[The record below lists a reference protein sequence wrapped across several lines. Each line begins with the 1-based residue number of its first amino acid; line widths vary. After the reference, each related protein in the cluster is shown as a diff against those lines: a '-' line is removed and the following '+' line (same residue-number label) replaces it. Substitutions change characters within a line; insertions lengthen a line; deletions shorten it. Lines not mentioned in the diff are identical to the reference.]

1 MAFKHGVSVNEV
13 PTAVIAPV
21 QVATLPVAFGT
32 AAVNR
37 STRATAP
44 VNEPILCYS
53 YAEAVEAFGYSD
65 DWNFTLSEV
74 IYSHFA
80 LFAMAPIVLVNVLD
94 PATHKAALE
103 PSTVTV
109 SNGIATVETQGIV
122 LSSLVVKS
130 ADGDTTY
137 VRDTDYTADF
147 NASGNVLI
155 QVSGAAAAVTSLQVS
170 GDRLDPS
177 AVDASDIIGGI
188 VNGQPTGLELLNQV
202 FPRFRQVPS
211 LVLAPGFSHLP
222 EVGAIM
228 TAKASNINSSFKAIA
243 LTDIPANQNYTDAV
257 AWKNE
262 NNYTS
267 ELQLNTYPLVQL
279 GDKVYR
285 LSTQLAGDI
294 CATDA
299 ANGGLPFV
307 SPSNKSIQATSAV
320 LEDGTPLFLGQDQA
334 QFLNGE
340 GITTALNFIGGWKA
354 WGNRTGAYPAVT
366 DPKDSFIPVRRMLNY
381 IANTI
386 ILTYWQYLDAPATKR
401 LIEAI
406 TDSVNVWLNGL
417 VAQGALI
424 GGRIE
429 FNASENPV
437 TSLGDGKLTFHM
449 YVTPP
454 SPAEEINFIV
464 EYDPQY
470 LSGLFS

>member
-13 PTAVIAPV
+13 PTAVIAPA

-32 AAVNR
+32 AAINR
-37 STRATAP
+37 STRAQAP
-44 VNEPILCYS
+44 VNEPILCFS

-65 DWNFTLSEV
+65 DWDFTLSEV

-80 LFAMAPIVLVNVLD
+80 LYAMSPIVLVNVLD
-94 PATHKAALE
+94 PATHKAAVA
-103 PSTVTV
+103 PTTVTV
-109 SNGIATVETQGIV
+109 SNGIATIETQGIL

-130 ADGDTTY
+130 TDGSTTY
-137 VRDTDYTADF
+137 VLGTDYTADF

-228 TAKASNINSSFKAIA
+228 TVKAGNINSSFKAVA
-243 LTDIPANQNYTDAV
+243 LTDLPANESYTDIV
-257 AWKNE
+257 SWKNE

-267 ELQLNTYPLVQL
+267 ERQFNTYPKVQL
-279 GDKVYR
+279 GDKVFH
-285 LSTQLAGDI
+285 LSTQLAGVI

-307 SPSNKSIQATSAV
+307 SPSNKSIQATAAV
-320 LEDGTPLFLGQDQA
+320 LEDGSPQFLGQDQA

-340 GITTALNFIGGWKA
+340 GITTALNYVGGWKA

-366 DPKDSFIPVRRMLNY
+366 DPKDSFIPVRRMLDY

-386 ILTYWQYLDAPATKR
+386 VLTYWQYLDAPASKR

-437 TSLGDGKLTFHM
+437 TSLADGKLTFHM